1 MVGLAELFQ
10 NIFRI
15 RTAPFVNGLEVIA
28 AEENVAAREEA
39 ADDGVFDFARVLHF
53 VDGDEAEAVPPA
65 LAAGVFAE
73 EIVGAGDEVREVD
86 SVVVV
91 QDGCFFLNSMKFCSA
106 WVSLPGA
113 DAAAGRLSMI
123 CRQSSSS

>member
-28 AEENVAAREEA
+28 AEEDVAPREEA

-53 VDGDEAEAVPPA
+53 DGDEAEAVPPA
-65 LAAGVFAE
+65 LAAGIVSE
-73 EIVGAGDEVREVD
+73 EVVGAGDEVREVD
-86 SVVVV
+86 GVVVG
-91 QDGCFFLNSMKFCSA
+91 QDGIVLLDQGVAVVAEPGLEGFFRCREIGG
-106 WVSLPGA
+106 PG
-113 DAAAGRLSMI
+113 
-123 CRQSSSS
+123 